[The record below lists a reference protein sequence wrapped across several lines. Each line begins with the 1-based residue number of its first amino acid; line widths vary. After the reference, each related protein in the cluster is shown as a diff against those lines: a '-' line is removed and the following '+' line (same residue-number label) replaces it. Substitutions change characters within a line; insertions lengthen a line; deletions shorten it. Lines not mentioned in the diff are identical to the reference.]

1 MSGRPASGH
10 VQPNGNKEKPG
21 PDVPVSE
28 REEAVVDEVSDV
40 DVSVKDVVVLVYIPR
55 QMYRPRSS
63 AIVDSPVDAEWTTL
77 SSLTTQTQLNDKAM
91 SIAEPHLPLS
101 SGITP
106 PVTFS
111 HSAASRSSS
120 PTMWQVK

>member
-55 QMYRPRSS
+55 QMYRRPSS
-63 AIVDSPVDAEWTTL
+63 GFVAAPVDVEWSTESEATT
-77 SSLTTQTQLNDKAM
+77 
-91 SIAEPHLPLS
+91 
-101 SGITP
+101 
-106 PVTFS
+106 
-111 HSAASRSSS
+111 
-120 PTMWQVK
+120 